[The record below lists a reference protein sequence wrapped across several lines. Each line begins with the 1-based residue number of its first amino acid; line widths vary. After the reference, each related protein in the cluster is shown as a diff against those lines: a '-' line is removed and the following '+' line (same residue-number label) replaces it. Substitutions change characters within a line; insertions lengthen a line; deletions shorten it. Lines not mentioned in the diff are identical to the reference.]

1 MGKEVLI
8 QCLFSIMDF
17 KHLIFFFVFSLV
29 CQSLESDLDKLFLS
43 LLLSVNN
50 PNYFCADGL
59 FFIMDFLEKGSLK
72 YQLLP

>member
-1 MGKEVLI
+1 MSFFYHGFQTL
-8 QCLFSIMDF
+8 D
-17 KHLIFFFVFSLV
+17 FFFVFSLV

-59 FFIMDFLEKGSLK
+59 FLLWISLRK
-72 YQLLP
+72 EA